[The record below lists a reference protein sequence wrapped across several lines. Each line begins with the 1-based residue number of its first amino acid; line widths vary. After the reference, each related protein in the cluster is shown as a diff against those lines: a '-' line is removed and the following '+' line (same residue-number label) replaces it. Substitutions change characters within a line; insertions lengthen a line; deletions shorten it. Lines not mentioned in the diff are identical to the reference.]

1 MDNSKTHRTLTVNN
15 IKSGEFSIGR
25 LESML
30 LDFKQKL
37 NTYTNTNQ
45 RKEQQ
50 KRYNSFANAITRLKI
65 NRNHKMANNTEKAI
79 PQHVKNAKKKARNE
93 FVASLNPRTR
103 KLRR

>member
-15 IKSGEFSIGR
+15 IKSGEFSIGQ

-37 NTYTNTNQ
+37 NTYTNTNK

-50 KRYNSFANAITRLKI
+50 KRYNSFAN
-65 NRNHKMANNTEKAI
+65 
-79 PQHVKNAKKKARNE
+79 
-93 FVASLNPRTR
+93 
-103 KLRR
+103 RRSKTVLIRF